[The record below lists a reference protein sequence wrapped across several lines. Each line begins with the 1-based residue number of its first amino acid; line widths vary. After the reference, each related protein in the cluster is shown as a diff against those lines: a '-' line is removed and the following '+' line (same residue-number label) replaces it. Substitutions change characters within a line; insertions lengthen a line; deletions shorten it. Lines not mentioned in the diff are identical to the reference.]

1 MKFHGIDMRGKFH
14 VQRVSTLPV
23 FESTDKGRLI
33 YVEDEDEFYFGGT
46 TEWKKGGGGT
56 IVQDDLDVSL
66 SNSVDVLNSL
76 SRRNK
81 IINGNF
87 DIWQRGDSFNV
98 VVYGPD
104 RWFLVHAGSSKVASK
119 QAFTL
124 GQTDVSGNPSYFLRH
139 VVTSVA
145 GAANYTML
153 QNRIESV
160 ATLAGKKATLSFYAK
175 VDSNKN
181 IAIEF
186 SQVFGT
192 GGTPST
198 AVHGIGSQLVALT
211 TSWKKYIIT
220 VDIPSIAGKILGT
233 NLNDFLQLNFWF
245 EAGSDFASRT
255 ANLGQR
261 SGTFDIAQV
270 QLEEGEIATPFEERH
285 IAEELALCQ
294 RYYYKA
300 GASYNIQSYGA
311 TSECSFTM
319 QFSLPVVMR
328 VAPTM
333 SFTWSSGIL
342 VGATYDRVVNN
353 RTHENQ
359 ITSNAPGVF
368 SAVLTVNYADAE
380 L

>member
-1 MKFHGIDMRGKFH
+1 MPTVIDGVNGVNK
-14 VQRVSTLPV
+14 VAS
-23 FESTDKGRLI
+23 
-33 YVEDEDEFYFGGT
+33 
-46 TEWKKGGGGT
+46 GT

-76 SRRNK
+76 SRKNK

-87 DIWQRGDSFNV
+87 DIWQRGDSFNGI
-98 VVYGPD
+98 VYGPD

-124 GQTDVSGNPSYFLRH
+124 GQTDVPGNPSYFLRH

-145 GAANYTML
+145 GVANYTML

-160 ATLAGKKATLSFYAK
+160 ATLAGKKVTLSFYAK
-175 VDSNKN
+175 ADSNKN
-181 IAIEF
+181 IAVDF
-186 SQVFGT
+186 GQVFGT

-198 AVHGIGSQLVALT
+198 SVYGIGSQLVALT

-220 VDIPSIAGKILGT
+220 VDIPSIVGKILGT

-245 EAGSDFASRT
+245 DAGSDFASRT
-255 ANLGQR
+255 ANLGQQ

-285 IAEELALCQ
+285 IADELALCQ
-294 RYYYKA
+294 RYYQVGRTSIRAYLP
-300 GASYNIQSYGA
+300 ASHYASHSQSFSVQLRTTPTLTVITPGSYANIQSKNYHDITPNGFRIELFSPSA
-311 TSECSFTM
+311 AGGDSF
-319 QFSLPVVMR
+319 LLGEVW
-328 VAPTM
+328 A
-333 SFTWSSGIL
+333 
-342 VGATYDRVVNN
+342 A
-353 RTHENQ
+353 
-359 ITSNAPGVF
+359 A
-368 SAVLTVNYADAE
+368 AE